1 MLCFLIICIKRQLQF
16 FLQKSDSR
24 FAMDENNVF
33 RVRVPSLLTEYVT
46 WLDMGVSLIYLDAMS
61 EDLIDPPR
69 GVADKKEIAVQ
80 LKGECLQKFLLL
92 QMSNAKIIQLALM
105 RACKAITGSVP
116 ALLD

>member
-1 MLCFLIICIKRQLQF
+1 
-16 FLQKSDSR
+16 
-24 FAMDENNVF
+24 MDENNVF
-33 RVRVPSLLTEYVT
+33 RVRVPPLLTEYVT

-92 QMSNAKIIQLALM
+92 QKTFEMSNAKIIQLALM